1 MEAINKNVKK
11 FYNNELIKLKN
22 YIIYDGKF

>member
-1 MEAINKNVKK
+1 MEEINKNVKK
-11 FYNNELIKLKN
+11 IFNNELIRLKN